1 MSFIGKSR
9 NGFFLRPSIIVA
21 ASTIVALSVLTIY
34 FVSQDSSQDGTRAG
48 QVVPSS
54 NESSP
59 PLVDK
64 FGIKQLYPSAQNG
77 MIWSSTWNNGHARTF
92 TNAIDPDDK
101 WFDTDHGEGTY
112 TIDGKGKLSATG
124 DYVRM
129 YVHDPALT
137 REWSENLEITTYVTR
152 VKETQRV
159 SYSGLQIFARTNHG
173 TNADETVNLCDD
185 RGYGAKVT
193 IDGIWSF
200 EKETRHDGK
209 NGYADPGGIKP
220 GYPNGSGLPKNMT
233 IGVKYVIRNLADGN
247 VNLELYRDLTG
258 GLNGGDWKKIYSFID
273 TGENLGVGY
282 NVCKKGVAPELILAR
297 PITLA
302 SSESKK
308 PELTVY
314 FRHEYGTMT
323 YEKTS
328 IREILV

>member
-193 IDGIWSF
+193 LDGRFEF

-209 NGYADPGGIKP
+209 NGYSSVGTYSPWSSLPVNQAVGIK
-220 GYPNGSGLPKNMT
+220 YIIYNVPNVTNK
-233 IGVKYVIRNLADGN
+233 VKV
-247 VNLELYRDLTG
+247 ELYRDLTG
-258 GLNGGDWKKIYSFID
+258 GLNGGDWKKMTEYTDDGTSWGKGAD
-273 TGENLGVGY
+273 A
-282 NVCKKGVAPELILAR
+282 CKSGINPAMQLIRSL
-297 PITLA
+297 TLA

-328 IREILV
+328 IREIDLQ